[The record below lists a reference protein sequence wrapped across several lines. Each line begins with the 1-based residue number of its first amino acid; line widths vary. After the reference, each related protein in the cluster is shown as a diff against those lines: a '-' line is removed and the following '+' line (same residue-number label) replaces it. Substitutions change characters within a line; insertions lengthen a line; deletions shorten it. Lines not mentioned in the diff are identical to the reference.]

1 MPGTLIN
8 QQTTQNA
15 PDGQPDLYF
24 TYQQGNNYS
33 YDPGL
38 LVLPVAGP
46 DGSPPR
52 VIKTHAAIGSRS
64 INVHA
69 VKVDTPPVM
78 PSLGVNTAEGDI
90 FLGGYLSVP
99 LPQIN
104 SNQNGFNYFA
114 DFQAT
119 YLQPGPPR
127 GFTDYDCF
135 QTGNYPFA
143 IPLIDALASTI
154 NTDETINNS
163 GDPDI
168 TTLTSTQIPPSTN
181 GQGTVDPDW
190 SWLST
195 TFLPDF
201 FLGYRTPPENVT

>member
-1 MPGTLIN
+1 MPGTLVN

-15 PDGQPDLYF
+15 PDGQPDNYF

-33 YDPGL
+33 YDAGL

-52 VIKTHAAIGSRS
+52 VVKTHATIGRRS
-64 INVHA
+64 VSVHA
-69 VKVDTPPVM
+69 IKVDTPPVI

-90 FLGGYLSVP
+90 FLGGGLSLP

-114 DFQAT
+114 DGQ
-119 YLQPGPPR
+119 YEYVQPGPPR
-127 GFTDYDCF
+127 GYDPTDCF

-143 IPLIDALASTI
+143 LPIIDALANYTVLKAA
-154 NTDETINNS
+154 TVGQT
-163 GDPDI
+163 GDPDT
-168 TTLTSTQIPPSTN
+168 TTLKSTQAIPSS
-181 GQGTVDPDW
+181 GDGMRAADAA
-190 SWLST
+190 WLST
-195 TFLPDF
+195 TFMPF
-201 FLGYRTPPENVT
+201 SFLDYYSEDVT